1 MSNSDKTLNL
11 FLYSQSFD
19 TVLSVVILCFE
30 LGKYSLQAR
39 VGKQRALINVL

>member
-11 FLYSQSFD
+11 FLYSQDD